1 MAEPSVSI
9 AALLRVL
16 DCMRASLVFHDDA
29 AGADRVL
36 DLMTAAVAAD
46 EVMLALQREDA
57 EGAEFHTHVLQRRL
71 ESACL
76 PGFDISR

>member
-1 MAEPSVSI
+1 MAETSVAI

-16 DCMRASLVFHDDA
+16 DCVRADLVFHSDA

-46 EVMLALQREDA
+46 EVMLALGREDA
-57 EGAEFHTHVLQRRL
+57 EAAEFHTRVLQRRL
-71 ESACL
+71 KSACQ
-76 PGFDISR
+76 PGFDTSR